1 MHNDDAQQGKRKAS
15 QKTELVF
22 WPRLH
27 LPSFTKR
34 IADAGN
40 RVQQLMT
47 MPEMARNTPSE
58 PGNNVRAVMMPST
71 PFNFGESVVDH
82 GQKSQKKTKHQ
93 MVKIQSGQLT
103 SWSIVHNTYTI
114 KQGRSFGCQTTYLPP
129 TLPRRPQNVLRF
141 EVPGSKTAA
150 NPKQRT
156 TSTMYFGPRDEIV
169 F

>member
-82 GQKSQKKTKHQ
+82 GQKSQKKNKT
-93 MVKIQSGQLT
+93 SNGQDT
-103 SWSIVHNTYTI
+103 IWSINKLVNCPQHIHHQTGAKLWLPNNVPAPNSSSPATKRFAFRGSWVKDCSKSKATHNVN
-114 KQGRSFGCQTTYLPP
+114 
-129 TLPRRPQNVLRF
+129 NVF
-141 EVPGSKTAA
+141 WSP
-150 NPKQRT
+150 
-156 TSTMYFGPRDEIV
+156 
-169 F
+169 